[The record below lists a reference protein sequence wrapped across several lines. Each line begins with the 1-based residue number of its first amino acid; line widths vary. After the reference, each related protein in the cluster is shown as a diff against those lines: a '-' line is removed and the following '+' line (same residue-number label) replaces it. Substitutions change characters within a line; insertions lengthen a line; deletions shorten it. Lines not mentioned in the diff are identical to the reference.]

1 MKKSLRLTLKL
12 ILTAIIILGLDKYF
26 FSSIPLF
33 SRAIKNIQNKPLE
46 LRWYSVVIAYIIL
59 ITGLF
64 YFVIMPNKSVAE
76 GAFFGTV
83 MYGVFDFTN
92 HAIFKKYN
100 LSLAIIDMTWGTVLC
115 AITTFI
121 VKALLPN

>member
-64 YFVIMPNKSVAE
+64 YFVK
-76 GAFFGTV
+76 FG
-83 MYGVFDFTN
+83 
-92 HAIFKKYN
+92 
-100 LSLAIIDMTWGTVLC
+100 
-115 AITTFI
+115 
-121 VKALLPN
+121 

>member
-64 YFVIMPNKSVAE
+64 YFVIMN
-76 GAFFGTV
+76 T
-83 MYGVFDFTN
+83 
-92 HAIFKKYN
+92 
-100 LSLAIIDMTWGTVLC
+100 
-115 AITTFI
+115 
-121 VKALLPN
+121 LL

>member
-12 ILTAIIILGLDKYF
+12 ILTTIIILGLDKYF

-76 GAFFGTV
+76 GAFFGAV

>member
-100 LSLAIIDMTWGTVLC
+100 LSLAIIDITWGTVLC

>member
-12 ILTAIIILGLDKYF
+12 ILTAIVILGLDKYF

-33 SRAIKNIQNKPLE
+33 SKAIKNIQKTPLE
-46 LRWYSVVIAYIIL
+46 LRWYSVVITYIIL

-64 YFVIMPNKSVAE
+64 YFIIFPNKSVAE
-76 GAFFGTV
+76 GAFFGAV

-92 HAIFKKYN
+92 HAIFKNYN
-100 LSLAIIDMTWGTVLC
+100 LSLALIDMAWGTLLC

-121 VKALLPN
+121 VKGLIPN